1 MANAKHLAR
10 KLFDLGFKV
19 QGEQFG
25 FTETHQ
31 VAIDMTD
38 FGGGDTAARD
48 LKDNRIIVNMNLL
61 PFEPLAHA
69 TSPAGIRI
77 GVQEMTRVGMKE
89 AEMDRIAELFKRCLH
104 GKEVR
109 GRRSERDALALPAGR
124 LLLRRAGLSAPVR
137 ANPEQTRIEQTLTS
151 RRPRPIVRPF
161 LNRGRRKEGTAR
173 HAHYRRTDQL
183 DAQAD
188 PGGDRERKT
197 AHTSRTSRKKQ
208 AEAGAA
214 WVDVNAGA
222 FPNDEVERVQWLVS
236 VIREVSEVP
245 LSIDSPRPAAVEAG
259 LAMAGKDPFL
269 NSISAESERY
279 KALIPL
285 LKKYGA
291 RVVALSLDDG
301 GMTDDMGRVWEV
313 ADGLIKRLEDDGIP
327 PDHIFV
333 DPLIRPVSTSP
344 DYGMGALGVVERIT
358 EKHPQVHKTCGL
370 SNVSYGLPRRKLLN
384 QVFVAMAVAKGMDS
398 AIVDPLDP
406 RMMANILAAEAL
418 AGRDQFCMAYIT
430 AERGG
435 RFEGMG

>member
-1 MANAKHLAR
+1 MLIIGELINSTRKQIRAAIEKKDSAYIQDLAR
-10 KLFDLGFKV
+10 
-19 QGEQFG
+19 
-25 FTETHQ
+25 
-31 VAIDMTD
+31 
-38 FGGGDTAARD
+38 
-48 LKDNRIIVNMNLL
+48 
-61 PFEPLAHA
+61 
-69 TSPAGIRI
+69 
-77 GVQEMTRVGMKE
+77 
-89 AEMDRIAELFKRCLH
+89 
-104 GKEVR
+104 
-109 GRRSERDALALPAGR
+109 
-124 LLLRRAGLSAPVR
+124 
-137 ANPEQTRIEQTLTS
+137 
-151 RRPRPIVRPF
+151 
-161 LNRGRRKEGTAR
+161 
-173 HAHYRRTDQL
+173 
-183 DAQAD
+183 
-188 PGGDRERKT
+188 
-197 AHTSRTSRKKQ
+197 KQ

-222 FPNDEVERVQWLVS
+222 FPTDEVERVQWLVS

-418 AGRDQFCMAYIT
+418 AGQGPVLHGLHHRGAGRQVRGNGIGRGYGCADHQWNGNRGKDSHGD
-430 AERGG
+430 RGG
-435 RFEGMG
+435 NTSAQAGARGHARACRGACGGQPRLAQLREEQEQGGA